1 MGTMGSLPQ
10 CAPGPAATVTRAARS
25 LRRGGGSSSL
35 GMLLLAFDGL
45 LTNPRRHQ
53 HALVSGA
60 LLQRGA
66 PAMGASSI
74 RSG

>member
-35 GMLLLAFDGL
+35 GMLLLAFDWLRPYPSGNL
-45 LTNPRRHQ
+45 HG
-53 HALVSGA
+53 LVSERIA
-60 LLQRGA
+60 AARSRT
-66 PAMGASSI
+66 MGASSI
-74 RSG
+74 